1 MGKLGKAVLKCGP
14 MMLIMSAGILAF
26 NTICGGRYSFIAIDV
41 VVALISGF
49 YISGKISGEKNNYN
63 KLEEA
68 FDYMEQLSFAFI
80 RNGQVAEALNETA
93 ALFTEGKMHDTL
105 NEAITLLDEEYDMTG
120 RRKALEH
127 IEVEYPTSLIVKL
140 HDYMVRAETY
150 GGDVKRAI
158 SVLKNEQYEK

>member
-1 MGKLGKAVLKCGP
+1 MLKCGP

-68 FDYMEQLSFAFI
+68 FDYMEQLSFACI

-120 RRKALEH
+120 RRKALDGRMTDAARGACNECDH
-127 IEVEYPTSLIVKL
+127 IFFASGYSALALRRTLWYNDTINQER
-140 HDYMVRAETY
+140 M
-150 GGDVKRAI
+150 
-158 SVLKNEQYEK
+158 